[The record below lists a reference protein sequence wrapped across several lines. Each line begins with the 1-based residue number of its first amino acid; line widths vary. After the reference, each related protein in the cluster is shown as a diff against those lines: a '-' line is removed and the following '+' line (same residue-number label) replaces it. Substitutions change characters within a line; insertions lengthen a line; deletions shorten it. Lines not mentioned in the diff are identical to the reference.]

1 MSRLTSC
8 SGSVPK
14 YYFQAAAETLVLL
27 GQIPATIAGYLLHAM
42 MAVRG
47 ESKILGYNAQY
58 SLFGTCHPGMAGAP

>member
-1 MSRLTSC
+1 MYLSII
-8 SGSVPK
+8 
-14 YYFQAAAETLVLL
+14 FQAAAETLVLL

-58 SLFGTCHPGMAGAP
+58 SLFGTYHPGTKCIRPVAP